1 MLEKIM
7 SNKTFKLLL
16 NYLIKGVLF
25 LVPLAG
31 ALLFIFWIVATIDS
45 ALNLSWLIRDDY
57 GKPLYIPGLG
67 IIIMILILILAG
79 VIVTNFITEPIIN
92 RLSKLLNRVPLFN
105 TLYSS
110 IKDFTEAFVGDEK
123 KFNEPVL
130 VEINETGLK
139 KIGFL
144 TQHDLKKIDLPN
156 DVIVYFPYSYSFAGQ
171 VCVVNANRVTP
182 LKMSATD
189 AMKLVVSGGVSGL
202 ENKTVNGLEHK
213 DELID

>member
-1 MLEKIM
+1 M

-31 ALLFIFWIVATIDS
+31 ALLLIFWIVATIDS
-45 ALNLSWLIRDDY
+45 ALNLSWLIRDDF

-67 IIIMILILILAG
+67 IVIMILILILAG
-79 VIVTNFITEPIIN
+79 VVVTNFITEPIIN

-171 VCVVNANRVTP
+171 VCVVNAKRVTP

-202 ENKTVNGLEHK
+202 EGKTVDGLEHQ
-213 DELID
+213 DELIE